1 MSKASENYTNRYLQ
15 ASKMKKAYLTILL
28 IISIQLSFSQ
38 SVDFDLI
45 KYNGLNFHCSKTE
58 ILEKFGQPTKTYD
71 PNYECGFL
79 STDSLDSEYLT
90 LDYGKIKFTGNEK
103 ELFVLEQVDLEND
116 TSIFIKYGNENL
128 TCNTDLSKLIE
139 IFGDGLSKHFGN
151 KIDGAI
157 VIFQK
162 DADDG
167 IRLTLKNGKLV
178 HFEYWSPC

>member
-1 MSKASENYTNRYLQ
+1 MLMYSA
-15 ASKMKKAYLTILL
+15 
-28 IISIQLSFSQ
+28 
-38 SVDFDLI
+38 
-45 KYNGLNFHCSKTE
+45 
-58 ILEKFGQPTKTYD
+58 P
-71 PNYECGFL
+71 
-79 STDSLDSEYLT
+79 
-90 LDYGKIKFTGNEK
+90 
-103 ELFVLEQVDLEND
+103 EQVPTLCL
-116 TSIFIKYGNENL
+116 FIMN
-128 TCNTDLSKLIE
+128 LSKLIE